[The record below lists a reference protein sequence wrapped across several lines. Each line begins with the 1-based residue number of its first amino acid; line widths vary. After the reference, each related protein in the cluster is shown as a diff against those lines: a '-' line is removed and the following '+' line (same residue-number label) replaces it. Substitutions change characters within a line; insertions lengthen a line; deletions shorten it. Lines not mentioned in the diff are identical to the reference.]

1 LRERRTLWKQKSM
14 ERELFERAAVA
25 FQKTGV
31 LKKPPGISTMGSFDE
46 LLEHQVETDTI
57 DMNPQVGPPSTFI
70 CVCVCMCLC
79 FCVFINTC
87 VFVCLLIHLS

>member
-1 LRERRTLWKQKSM
+1 MRERRTLWKQKSM

-57 DMNPQVGPPSTFI
+57 DLNPQVDTI
-70 CVCVCMCLC
+70 DRIQL
-79 FCVFINTC
+79 T
-87 VFVCLLIHLS
+87 